1 MKKQL
6 LAVLLALVVLVGVIA
21 ISTAD
26 VQAQTETIHLLYDDR
41 KELSDLIGKS
51 ASNVSISNET
61 VKSNAVGSA
70 QKDSHV
76 LTYENGRLYAVGV
89 GTATLTVDGT
99 AFQVEVS
106 AAPISLFMITGH
118 SVGAGQEGTAS
129 QSVVVEAGQ
138 AYSSYYV
145 KSLDTDK
152 VNGYGLG
159 YGSANRAG
167 ENSNQYNSTGI
178 LDAFAAGNGG
188 TVGVGS
194 GFAARWIENT
204 GEKIWVLNAAVPGSC
219 INQWKAGQA
228 GHHTSGAYAYNYYDK
243 AVEMYQC
250 AQQIL
255 KNEIAA
261 GHYTLSHMGIVQ
273 FSGANFSNRYPNWTL
288 DSLKQDYT
296 DLWNGF
302 REAFTVDMDGDGDT
316 ETVETLALVPFW
328 SDTSKTFTNEK
339 AANYY
344 MSASQEWPDIFVVSD
359 VYRNWV
365 TVDGLASFPAIDY
378 ATNSGETLQV
388 PTSVRHTSQGGTSDL
403 SVFCPKDT
411 AHLSQVAYN
420 AVGFDIGNN
429 LYTYFYENVS
439 ATEAHF
445 ENTSA
450 KDLTS
455 VTLVPGEQI
464 SIVPVVKPVYGKN
477 VTLAAEGAVSLD
489 GNCIIGKE
497 AGSGQVKILIGG
509 QVADTLTVTVEEN
522 GHEAHCACGGHANG
536 MKDHTCSTLSNW
548 TAWTSNNSLPTTSG
562 NYYLTDHVTLKTAV
576 TIASGVD
583 VKLCLNGFNIT
594 TTATGAR
601 LINQKG
607 TLSITDCHPKSG
619 WGTLSSAITT
629 KFAAIM
635 YTYEGAVTNLY
646 AGNYDASRATI
657 TQGGAIFVQG
667 GILNVY
673 GGIITGANM
682 VTHADVS
689 EVRGGVI
696 HLLKAAKLNMYGG
709 TLQGGAGD
717 VNGGGVSVKGGT
729 TFNMYGGTI
738 TGCTGANGGSVYN
751 EGTFTMTG
759 GTITGGTADCGGNIY
774 QVNATGSVTTI
785 SGGIIS
791 GGKTSATASGNNGGN
806 IYIHGTNDGKLG
818 HVVINGGKISGG
830 MANQGGNIY
839 TKGLLEIHG
848 GTIQNGETKGSSNC
862 GGNLIAAILVSS
874 STKENLT
881 TVTMSGGAITGGK
894 STNGGNV
901 QNHGNFTMTGGII
914 SDGSATVGG
923 NVRLFR
929 PGVFTLDGGTI
940 ENGTATKN
948 GGNFQVLGN
957 TATTSYAQ
965 VATLNI
971 KSGKIIGG
979 SAVNGGNII
988 IERFSIVNMEGGTI
1002 SGGTATENGG
1012 CIYIYS
1018 QYADRNLDVNISGG
1032 EIINGTAALGDG
1044 IYITADEGAQAP
1056 ELTISGNAKLNGEGT
1071 SLYVNNASD
1080 VKVQFAGLTGADTLI
1095 LADAADKSVAFA
1107 TADADYSNHVFCADD
1122 NYLVTYTDGQLT
1134 FALDPNPKVAA
1145 VYQGEKLLAR
1155 YSSLEAALVACGN
1168 GYVKLLTD
1176 VETDCVL
1183 TGTAWID
1190 LNGFDLSGLTVSG
1203 TLYGMDSTTAEYDN
1217 ANVGVL
1223 TATVTEGGQIVKHC
1237 MTTEEQ
1243 FGAIHRYLTVA
1254 KDGSYTFHR
1263 FYLSITNLT
1272 INPATYGIGY
1282 KAEFYGDDTVK
1293 AQLAQANAFGYQMWI
1308 EGNKKLTRA
1317 YDSDQFGEKTKVTL
1331 RINHFLD
1338 PAKDE
1343 AFNQE
1348 RANIPVNASVFITLA
1363 SGEVIETDAASYSF
1377 KDITELAANQ
1387 YENYNAQQQAALDQ
1401 LGQQFNGML
1410 FTWAAPHIHHLD
1422 SSWTAWTST
1431 NSLPTTTG
1439 KYYLT
1444 GDVTLKGTTTIPV
1457 GADVQ
1462 LCLNGHDITTT
1473 SNSSRLIGQKGTFS
1487 LLDCCAQSDGGTLS
1501 SAITTKYGG
1510 IMYTYEG
1517 SVTNIYAGNLDA
1529 SQANIT
1535 LGGTVLVYGGTLN
1548 VYGGNFIGA
1557 NMVADSSVTEDRA
1570 RGGVIHLLKAGVL
1583 NLYGGTL
1590 QSGTGNV
1597 DGGGVSVKPG
1607 TTFHMHG
1614 GTITGCTAVNGG
1626 GVFNEGNFTMTGGTI
1641 EACTATADGG
1651 SVFNS
1656 KDCTISGGVI
1666 KTGAAV
1672 NGGNI
1677 HNEGVFAM
1685 TDGTVSG
1692 GKADA
1697 GGNIH
1702 MTSLAS
1708 AQLMLNGGT
1717 ITAGQSRTHGGNLYL
1732 VNDGIYTLS
1741 NVTISDGY
1749 AAGDGGNM
1757 YLFTDMNIAHF
1768 TEEEFDILLHN
1779 CTVTGGQADDEG
1791 DSIYVMEADLTISG
1805 STVIH
1810 NANGESLYLGAGEKV
1825 VLKDLTADAKVYVS
1839 MAIPGTLSDDT
1850 KYLSNIHADD
1860 TSMELQLVG
1869 GAIKLID
1876 EATAANV
1883 PTLSGFSIGWYRG
1896 DITPTE
1902 PVPLD
1907 GMGNDA
1913 GRMDNWEIKTPLQ
1926 AGVTVI
1932 ADETGIENAIILV
1945 SVDTLFIQKELSDN
1959 LAQAISDATGVP
1971 KNRIFFSASHS
1982 HCAVAHDEPY
1992 EQTRNYLEDLYTNVT
2007 SYAVQAVEDLAP
2019 ATIQTASIDVIA
2031 TDGLSLTASRRNI
2044 GDDGNAYSKVDGNVP
2059 SGAERE
2065 SATDPQ
2071 MQLIRF
2077 IREDKTDLVLSN
2089 YQTHGTG
2096 WGSATDGFVS
2106 ADTWYYFRNTLE
2118 ASMEDTACTFFLGA
2132 SGNLSQ
2138 SNNSLIAKFQSVDGN
2153 TYKAY
2158 NYLGIDKCLE
2168 GMGALLTSYALYAF
2182 DNYAEDV
2189 QPGALRVINTTFET
2203 EDRYKADKQTYKQ
2216 IDMDLNAIA
2225 IGDSIAFI
2233 TAPYEMYHENGQQI
2247 KAYAQTLGF
2256 DTCFILTNS
2265 MGENKYI
2272 ASNNAFENDSTD
2284 GKLTS
2289 FGVRTCRFKQGTAEA
2304 LIDQFADMLAQ
2315 IKGVSP
2321 ANTIYN
2327 TYTVYVRDQ
2336 NGNAVQNVMVELVG
2350 GGNTRN
2356 CSNADGTVTYYVYE
2370 GIEYAI
2376 NVVKLPSGYTYDGTV
2391 VSFDENNTV
2400 TITVT
2405 VE

>member
-6 LAVLLALVVLVGVIA
+6 LAILLALVVVIGVVA
-21 ISTAD
+21 MTTAD
-26 VQAQTETIHLLYDDR
+26 VQAENEEIHLLYDDR
-41 KELSDLIGKS
+41 KDLSQLIGQS
-51 ASNVSISNET
+51 ASAVVISNET
-61 VKSNAVGSA
+61 VTSYAVGSD
-70 QKDSHV
+70 QKDAHV
-76 LTYENGRLYAVGV
+76 LAYENGKVYAVGV

-99 AFQVEVS
+99 SYDVTVQP
-106 AAPISLFMITGH
+106 APISLFMITGH

-129 QSVVVEAGQ
+129 QSVAVEAGQ

-145 KSLDTDK
+145 NSLDTTK
-152 VNGYGLG
+152 VDGYGLG
-159 YGSANRAG
+159 YGSENRAG
-167 ENSNQYNSTGI
+167 NESSNQYNSTGI

-194 GFAARWIENT
+194 GFAAQWVENT

-219 INQWKAGQA
+219 INQWKEGQA

-316 ETVETLALVPFW
+316 ETVEKLALVPFW

-388 PTSVRHTSQGGTSDL
+388 PTSVRHSSQGGTSDL

-477 VTLAAEGAVSLD
+477 VTLVAEGAVSLN

-497 AGSGQVKILIGG
+497 AGSGQVKILIGD

-619 WGTLSSAITT
+619 WGTLSSAITN

-635 YTYEGAVTNLY
+635 YTYESAVTNLY
-646 AGNYDASRATI
+646 AGNYDASKATI

-673 GGIITGANM
+673 GGNITGANM

-696 HLLKAAKLNMYGG
+696 HLLKSAKLNMYGG
-709 TLQGGAGD
+709 TLQGSSGEC
-717 VNGGGVSVKGGT
+717 NGGGVSIKGGT
-729 TFNMYGGTI
+729 TFHMYGGTI
-738 TGCTGANGGSVYN
+738 SGCSAVNGGSVYN
-751 EGTFTMTG
+751 EGKFTMTG
-759 GTITGGTADCGGNIY
+759 GTITGGTASVGGNIY

-785 SGGIIS
+785 SGGTIS
-791 GGKTSATASGNNGGN
+791 GGKTSATNSGNNGGN
-806 IYIHGTNDGKLG
+806 IYIHGENTGVLG
-818 HVVINGGKISGG
+818 HVVISGGTISGG
-830 MANQGGNIY
+830 VANQGGNIY
-839 TKGLLEIHG
+839 TKGLLEIQG

-881 TVTMSGGAITGGK
+881 TVTMSGGTITGGK

-901 QNHGNFTMTGGII
+901 QNHGNFTMTGGTI
-914 SDGSATVGG
+914 SGGSATVGG

-971 KSGKIIGG
+971 KSGKILGG
-979 SAVNGGNII
+979 SAVNGGNMI

-1018 QYADRNLDVNISGG
+1018 QYADRNLEVNISGG

-1056 ELTISGNAKLNGEGT
+1056 ELTISGNAKLSGEGT

-1080 VKVQFAGLTGADTLI
+1080 VMVQFTGLTGADTLI
-1095 LADAADKSVAFA
+1095 LADAADKTTAFA
-1107 TADADYSNHVFCADD
+1107 TADADYANYVFCADD
-1122 NYLVTYTDGQLT
+1122 TYLVNYTDGKLA
-1134 FALDPNPKVAA
+1134 FMLDPNPKVAA
-1145 VYQGEKLLAR
+1145 VYQGDKLLAR
-1155 YSSLEAALVACGN
+1155 YSSLEAALEACDN
-1168 GYVKLLTD
+1168 GYIQLLAD
-1176 VETDCVL
+1176 IQTDCVL

-1190 LNGFDLSGLTVSG
+1190 LNGFDLTGLTVSG
-1203 TLYGMDSTTAEYDN
+1203 TLYGMDSATAEYDDTN
-1217 ANVGVL
+1217 AGVL
-1223 TATVTEGGQIVKHC
+1223 TATVTEGGQIVSSCK
-1237 MTTEEQ
+1237 TTTEQ
-1243 FGAIHRYLTVA
+1243 FGAIQRYLTVT
-1254 KDGSYTFHR
+1254 GENNTYTFHR
-1263 FYLSITNLT
+1263 FYVGITRMSLA
-1272 INPATYGIGY
+1272 PAQYGIGY

-1293 AQLAQANAFGYQMWI
+1293 AALQATDTFGYRLWI
-1308 EGNKKLTRA
+1308 NGGQAIVRS
-1317 YDSDQFGEKTKVTL
+1317 YDADQFGVKTTVTL
-1331 RINHFLD
+1331 RVKNFLD
-1338 PAKDE
+1338 PAKDA

-1348 RANIPVNASVFITLA
+1348 RANIPVNATVFITLA

-1377 KDITELAANQ
+1377 KDMTQLAANS
-1387 YENYNAQQQAALDQ
+1387 YDSYNADQQAALEA
-1401 LGQQFNGML
+1401 LGQQFNGLM
-1410 FTWAAPHIHHLD
+1410 FTWTVPHIHHLD
-1422 SSWTAWTST
+1422 GSWTAWTKT
-1431 NSLPTTTG
+1431 DILPTTTG

-1444 GDVTLKGTTTIPV
+1444 DDVTLKSAATIAV
-1457 GADVQ
+1457 GEDVQ
-1462 LCLNGHDITTT
+1462 LCLNGYNITTT
-1473 SNSSRLIGQKGTFS
+1473 ATGARLINQKGTLS
-1487 LLDCCAQSDGGTLS
+1487 LTDCCKLSGGGTLS
-1501 SAITTKYGG
+1501 SAITTKYAA
-1510 IMYTYEG
+1510 IMFTYEG
-1517 SVTNIYAGNLDA
+1517 SVTNIYAGNFDA
-1529 SQANIT
+1529 SQATIT
-1535 LGGTVLVYGGTLN
+1535 LGGAFLVQGGTLN
-1548 VYGGNFIGA
+1548 VYGGNFTGA
-1557 NMVADSSVTEDRA
+1557 NMVASADVAEV
-1570 RGGVIHLLKAGVL
+1570 RGGVIHLLKAAKL
-1583 NLYGGTL
+1583 NLYDGILQGGT
-1590 QSGTGNV
+1590 GAAE
-1597 DGGGVSVKPG
+1597 GGGVSVKGG
-1607 TTFHMHG
+1607 TIFNMYG
-1614 GTITGCTAVNGG
+1614 GTITGCTAAKGG
-1626 GVFNEGNFTMTGGTI
+1626 GVYSEGTFNMYGGTI
-1641 EACTATADGG
+1641 ENCTATESGG
-1651 SVFNS
+1651 SVYN
-1656 KDCTISGGVI
+1656 DAYTTISGGVLQNG
-1666 KTGAAV
+1666 TAV
-1672 NGGNI
+1672 NGANI
-1677 HNEGVFAM
+1677 ANNAVFAM
-1685 TDGTVSG
+1685 TGGTVRG
-1692 GKADA
+1692 GKANA
-1697 GGNIH
+1697 GGNLY
-1702 MTSLAS
+1702 MTSG
-1708 AQLMLNGGT
+1708 QLTATGGV
-1717 ITAGQSRTHGGNLYL
+1717 ITEGRSRTHGGNLYL
-1732 VNDGIYTLS
+1732 VNDGGYSLK

-1757 YLFTDMNIAHF
+1757 YLFTDMNKAHT
-1768 TEEEFDILLHN
+1768 TEEEFDVLLNN
-1779 CTVTGGQADDEG
+1779 CTVTGGKADDEG

-1805 STVIH
+1805 NTMIH
-1810 NANGESLYLGAGEKV
+1810 NAGGESLYLGAGEMV
-1825 VLKDLTADAKVYVS
+1825 ELKDLTADAKIYVS
-1839 MAIPGTLSDDT
+1839 MAIPGTLSDDIQ
-1850 KYLSNIHADD
+1850 YVSNIYADD
-1860 TSMELQLVG
+1860 TSMDVQIVNG
-1869 GAIKLID
+1869 GIKLID
-1876 EATAANV
+1876 PATSATV
-1883 PTLSGFSIGWYRG
+1883 PTIDSFSIGWYRG

-1913 GRMDNWEIKTPLQ
+1913 GRMENWEIKTPLE

-1932 ADETGIENAIILV
+1932 ADKAGIENAIILV

-1959 LAQAISDATGVP
+1959 LSQAISDATGVAQ
-1971 KNRIFFSASHS
+1971 NRIFFSASHS

-1992 EQTRNYLEDLYTNVT
+1992 EQTRNYLEDFYANVT
-2007 SYAVQAVEDLAP
+2007 SYAVKAVEDLAP

-2031 TDGLSLTASRRNI
+2031 TNGLSLNLSRRYI
-2044 GDDGNAYSKVDGNVP
+2044 DADGNGYSFVDGSNYDE
-2059 SGAERE
+2059 ERE
-2065 SATDPQ
+2065 SSSDPE

-2077 IREDKTDLVLSN
+2077 VRDGKTDLVLSN

-2106 ADTWYYFRNTLE
+2106 ADTWYYFRNALE
-2118 ASMEDTACTFFLGA
+2118 TKMEDTACTFFLGA

-2138 SNNSLIAKFQSVDGN
+2138 NRNGLIKEFQSVDGN

-2158 NYLGIDKCLE
+2158 NYLGTDKSME
-2168 GMGALLTSYALYAF
+2168 GTGELLTSYAVYAF
-2182 DNYAEDV
+2182 EHYAQEV
-2189 QPGALRVINTTFET
+2189 QPGDLKVINTTFET
-2203 EDRYKADKQTYKQ
+2203 QDKYKSNKQEYQQ
-2216 IDMDLNAIA
+2216 IDMNLNAIS
-2225 IGDSIAFI
+2225 ISNNIAFI
-2233 TAPYEMYHENGQQI
+2233 TAPYEMFHENGQQI
-2247 KAYAQTLGF
+2247 KAYAKTLGF

-2272 ASNNAFENDSTD
+2272 ASNNAFENDNTD

-2289 FGVRTCRFKQGTAEA
+2289 FGVKTCRFVQGTAEV
-2304 LIDQFADMLAQ
+2304 LIDEFADLLAEM
-2315 IKGVSP
+2315 KGVDP
-2321 ANTIYN
+2321 RDTIFD
-2327 TYTVYVRDQ
+2327 TYTVICRDQ
-2336 NGNAVQNVMVELVG
+2336 NGNAVKNVMVELVG

-2356 CSNADGTVTYYVYE
+2356 CSDADGTVTYYVYD
-2370 GIEYAI
+2370 GLEYTI
-2376 NVVKLPSGYTYDGTV
+2376 NVVKVPTGYTYDGAV
-2391 VSFDENNTV
+2391 VSFDENNTAI
-2400 TITVT
+2400 ITVIA
-2405 VE
+2405 E